1 MYALEGVKM
10 RIVEALRAALPEDVS
25 VSVSDLVRPPQ
36 VEMGDLAFPCFAA
49 SKALKK
55 SPAAI
60 ATEVA
65 AALKIDGVA
74 EVRAFGPYVNFFFDK
89 KAFATAVL
97 EDVLGRAWEYADGA
111 KTAEKI
117 MVEYGQANTHK
128 ELHVG
133 HLRNFALGLSVS
145 RLLSAAG
152 NEVIQ
157 VNYPGDIG
165 AHVAKCLWAYKK
177 FHAYDELPADKGR
190 FLGQMYIE
198 ASRRIDEDESLK
210 LEVAEVQR
218 KLEARE
224 PEWQALWEET
234 RRWSMEELTAVY
246 AELGC
251 FYDRVYFESEV
262 EVPGKELVATMLE
275 KGIAKKG
282 DRDATIVD
290 LEDEGLGVFLVLKGD
305 GASLYSTKELALAHL
320 KFAEYPDLTQSVI
333 VVDNRQS
340 QYFRQFF
347 ATLKRLGFD
356 KPMSHLAYDFVTLA
370 DGAMSS
376 RKGNV
381 ITYED
386 FRDEMTARVLAE
398 TKARHEDWSE
408 DKQKKNAWAIAEG
421 AMKFGMLKQDNDKAI
436 VFDVAA
442 ALSFDG
448 FTGPYVQY
456 AHARLSSILAKAT
469 GETVSVCAVSDDA
482 VEFALL
488 RKVADLP
495 GMVLDAAN
503 AHRPSL
509 MAQYLFELAQEANA
523 FYRDVPVLNAEPA
536 VRARRLAAVAATRQ
550 ALARGLWLLGI
561 AAPEEM

>member
-1 MYALEGVKM
+1 MYALEKVRHGV
-10 RIVEALRAALPEDVS
+10 VEALCAALPAEVS
-25 VSVSDLVRPPQ
+25 VSETDFSRPPQ
-36 VEMGDLAFPCFAA
+36 AEMGDLAYPCFAA
-49 SKALKK
+49 AKLAKK
-55 SPAAI
+55 SPVEVAK
-60 ATEVA
+60 EVA
-65 AALKIDGVA
+65 AVLVVHGIA
-74 EVRAFGPYVNFFFDK
+74 EARAVGPYINFFFDK

-97 EDVLGRAWEYADGA
+97 EDVLGRAGEYGDAA
-111 KTAEKI
+111 KKDVKI

-128 ELHVG
+128 EVHVG
-133 HLRNFALGLSVS
+133 HLRNLSLGLSVS
-145 RLLSAAG
+145 RLLMASG
-152 NEVIQ
+152 KTVIQ

-177 FHAYDELPADKGR
+177 FHANDELPADKGR

-198 ASRRIDEDESLK
+198 ASRRIDEDETLK

-234 RRWSMEELTAVY
+234 RRWSMDELTALY

-251 FYDRVYFESEV
+251 VYDRIYFESEV
-262 EVPGKELVATMLE
+262 EGPGKELVQDMLA
-275 KGIAKKG
+275 KGIATKG

-290 LEDEGLGVFLVLKGD
+290 LENEGLGAFLVLKGD
-305 GASLYSTKELALAHL
+305 GASLYATKELALAHL
-320 KFAEYPDLTQSVI
+320 KFQEYPDLAESVH

-340 QYFRQFF
+340 LYFKQFF

-356 KPMSHLAYDFVTLA
+356 KPMTHLAYDFVTLA

-386 FRDEMTARVLAE
+386 FRDEMLARVLEE
-398 TKARHEDWSE
+398 TKARHEDWSAE
-408 DKQKKNAWAIAEG
+408 KQRENAWAIAEG

-436 VFDVAA
+436 VFDMAA

-456 AHARLSSILAKAT
+456 SHARLSSILAKAA
-469 GETVSVCAVSDDA
+469 GETVSVCVASQDPA
-482 VEFALL
+482 EFALL
-488 RKVADLP
+488 RKVADMP
-495 GMVLDAAN
+495 DVLVVAA
-503 AHRPSL
+503 HTQRPSL

-523 FYRDVPVLNAEPA
+523 FYRDVQVLNAEPG
-536 VRARRLAAVAATRQ
+536 VRNRRLAAVAAAQ
-550 ALARGLWLLGI
+550 KALARGLWTLGI
-561 AAPEEM
+561 RAPEEM